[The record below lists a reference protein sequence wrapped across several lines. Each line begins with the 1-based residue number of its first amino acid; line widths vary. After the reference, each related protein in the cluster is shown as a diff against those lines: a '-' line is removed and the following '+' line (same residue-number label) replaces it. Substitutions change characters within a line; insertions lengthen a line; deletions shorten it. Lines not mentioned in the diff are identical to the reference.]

1 MRSADPAPPPSPR
14 RGGRA
19 WIAARAVTLALA
31 VAAFALLLASG
42 PATHAGFWDWRT
54 GLRVF
59 AGAATL
65 GMIAAAA
72 AVVILAMA
80 IVPRWRARPAVPLV
94 ALCLALAAMAPPL
107 IFRSQA
113 SHVPPIHDI
122 TTDPQDPPAFV
133 ALRAERDRSP
143 NGSTYAG
150 TQVFDAQRA
159 AYPDIKPAVVPGA
172 PRDTMQRAI
181 DAARKLGWEV
191 VASDAAAGR
200 IEATDRTRW
209 FGFSDDIVVRIRPEG
224 TGSRVDIRSASRV
237 GRSDVGANAHRVR
250 EFLSKL
256 A

>member
-1 MRSADPAPPPSPR
+1 MRTVDPAPSPR
-14 RGGRA
+14 RGGRG

-31 VAAFALLLASG
+31 VAALALLLASG
-42 PATHAGFWDWRT
+42 PATRAGFWDWRT
-54 GLRVF
+54 GLHVF
-59 AGAATL
+59 AGAATM

-72 AVVILAMA
+72 AVVLLAMA
-80 IVPRWRARPAVPLV
+80 IVPRWRPRPAVPLV

-107 IFRSQA
+107 IFRAQA

-122 TTDPQDPPAFV
+122 TTDAQDPPAFV
-133 ALRAERDRSP
+133 ALRAERDRNP
-143 NGSTYAG
+143 NGSTYGGA
-150 TQVFDAQRA
+150 QVFDAQRA
-159 AYPDIKPAVVPGA
+159 AYPDVKPAVLPGP

-181 DAARKLGWEV
+181 DAARSLGWEV

-224 TGSRVDIRSASRV
+224 AGSRVDVRSASRV
-237 GRSDVGANAHRVR
+237 GQSDVGANARRVR
-250 EFLSKL
+250 EFLAKL

>member
-1 MRSADPAPPPSPR
+1 MRSADPAPAPR

-19 WIAARAVTLALA
+19 WIAVRAVTLALA

-42 PATHAGFWDWRT
+42 PATHSGYWDWRT

-72 AVVILAMA
+72 AVVVLAMSV
-80 IVPRWRARPAVPLV
+80 VPRFRARPWVPLV
-94 ALCLALAAMAPPL
+94 ALCLGLAAMAPAL
-107 IFRSQA
+107 IFRAQA

-122 TTDPQDPPAFV
+122 TTDAQDPPAFV
-133 ALRAERDRSP
+133 ALRAERDRNP

-150 TQVFDAQRA
+150 AQVFDQQRA
-159 AYPDIKPAVVPGA
+159 AYPDIKPAVLPAA
-172 PRDTMQRAI
+172 PRETMQRAI
-181 DAARKLGWEV
+181 DAARALGWEV
-191 VASDAAAGR
+191 VSSDAASGR

-209 FGFSDDIVVRIRPEG
+209 FGFRDDIVVRIRPEG
-224 TGSRVDIRSASRV
+224 TGSRVDVRSASRV
-237 GRSDVGANAHRVR
+237 GQSDVGANARRVR
-250 EFLSKL
+250 EFLAKL